1 MYKPITDEKLEKFW
15 SHEFVEAVLLSSF
28 AACIATAILAH
39 FSSNNFRIYQWRSII
54 MGVITFFVMAWTRM
68 DRDLFVGG
76 LVVTSVIISWSLWDT
91 VRAPPKRPA
100 GTKD

>member
-28 AACIATAILAH
+28 AACIATAILVEKKQL
-39 FSSNNFRIYQWRSII
+39 SIYQWRSII